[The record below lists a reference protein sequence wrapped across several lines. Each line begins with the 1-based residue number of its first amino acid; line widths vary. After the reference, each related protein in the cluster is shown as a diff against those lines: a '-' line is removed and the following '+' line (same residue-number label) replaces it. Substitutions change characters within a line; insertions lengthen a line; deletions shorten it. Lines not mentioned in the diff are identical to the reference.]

1 MSRSVER
8 HFRVSARQ
16 LGPGLDALEEALREG
31 RLPEEA
37 VLDLR
42 IVAEEVLTNFAKYG
56 HDDDGEH
63 WVGLRLILVSGEVT
77 LQFTDDGRPF
87 NPLTASLPDPE
98 EECGERLPGGLGL
111 QLIRSLVETA
121 EYARLGPANVLTL
134 RKRLD
139 GRHDVP

>member
-8 HFRVSARQ
+8 DFRVSARQ
-16 LGPGLDALEEALREG
+16 LGPWLDALEEALREG

-56 HDDDGEH
+56 HDDDKEH
-63 WVGLRLILVSGEVT
+63 WVRLRLTLVPGEVT
-77 LQFTDDGRPF
+77 LRFTDDGRPF
-87 NPLTASLPDPE
+87 NPLAARLPDPG
-98 EECGERLPGGLGL
+98 GEGREGLPGGLGL
-111 QLIRSLVETA
+111 QLVRSLVDA
-121 EYARLGPANVLTL
+121 AQYARLGAENVLTL

-139 GRHDVP
+139 GRRDVP